1 MNHFIQN
8 NLVSP
13 NQHGFVPQR
22 SCLTQQIEVMNNW
35 TNTIDNGGA
44 VDVIFLDI
52 KKLTTQYHI
61 GTYYQNLN
69 LMLFMLKC

>member
-1 MNHFIQN
+1 MTRLNIMNHLIQN

-13 NQHGFVPQR
+13 NQHGFVPLR

-44 VDVIFLDI
+44 VDVLFLDI
-52 KKLTTQYHI
+52 KMAYDSVPHRH
-61 GTYYQNLN
+61 YYQN
-69 LMLFMLKC
+69 